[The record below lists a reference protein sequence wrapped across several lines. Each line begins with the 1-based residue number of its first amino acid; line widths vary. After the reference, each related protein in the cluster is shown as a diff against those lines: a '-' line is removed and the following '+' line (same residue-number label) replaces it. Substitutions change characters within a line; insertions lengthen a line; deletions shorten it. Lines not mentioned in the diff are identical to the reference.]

1 MKIRTILKRLL
12 QLGIVAGVSLAV
24 WNTPWDPPARTPS
37 EISALTDM
45 LNEASSVIVPHKTLG
60 KKIRFENLD
69 LFKRVEDGEELSQA
83 DSARYR
89 KLYQQIILNNQT
101 FFWSYDHQ
109 VTPQPDVGMEMDNNA
124 GGKGI
129 DGNHDHHDVSAR
141 ENLDLLRGNL
151 ATLETAS
158 GFTGPL
164 VRIFAAAKAHKNLTD
179 LMLHFGTVPQT
190 VSVPYVPTPV
200 ASGDTLGANFET
212 MLREYK
218 TAQFAPVN
226 SAPYVNAL
234 HAGLAAYDKMILEVQ
249 DRVRTKLGR
258 FERTLAG
265 QWLSWQSLTPPTSKY
280 KAHRFPRKSAARA
293 RGNNLAISGNKLEIN
308 GNKSAATRQTYLRTP
323 SSSQP
328 QAAIFCFNSPAA

>member
-1 MKIRTILKRLL
+1 MRIRTFLKRAA
-12 QLGIVAGVSLAV
+12 QLALISAFGLAV
-24 WNTPWDPPARTPS
+24 WKTPWDPPARTPA
-37 EISALTDM
+37 EIAALTDM

-89 KLYQQIILNNQT
+89 RLYQQIILNNQT

-109 VTPQPDVGMEMDNNA
+109 VTPMPDVGMEMDNNA

-129 DGNHDHHDVSAR
+129 AGNHDHHDVSAR
-141 ENLDLLRGNL
+141 ANLGLLKENL

-158 GFTGPL
+158 GFTAPL
-164 VRIFAAAKAHKNLTD
+164 VRIFATAKAHKNLTD
-179 LMLHFGTVPQT
+179 LMLHFGTAPQT

-200 ASGDTLGANFET
+200 AAGDALAANFET

-226 SAPYVNAL
+226 SPPYVNAM
-234 HAGLAAYDKMILEVQ
+234 HAALAAYDKMILEVQ
-249 DRVRTKLGR
+249 DRVRATLGPV
-258 FERTLAG
+258 ERTLAG
-265 QWLSWQSLTPPTSKY
+265 QWLSWQSLTPPTGSY
-280 KAHRFPRKSAARA
+280 KAYRFPRK
-293 RGNNLAISGNKLEIN
+293 
-308 GNKSAATRQTYLRTP
+308 
-323 SSSQP
+323 
-328 QAAIFCFNSPAA
+328 PAG